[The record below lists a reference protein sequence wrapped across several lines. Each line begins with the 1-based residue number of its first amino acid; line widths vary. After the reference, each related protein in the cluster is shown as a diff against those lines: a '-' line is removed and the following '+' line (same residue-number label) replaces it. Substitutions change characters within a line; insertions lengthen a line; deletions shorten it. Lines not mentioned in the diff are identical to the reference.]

1 MSESLEFLERPH
13 RLQPLQHTRILSLAL
28 NLPGPGALVRCAQ
41 MGAECTKL
49 EPLPAS
55 GQASADPME
64 AYSPHAYAAMH
75 VGVRVLSAHLKTE
88 PGQAALHA
96 ELARTDVLLTSFR
109 PSALR
114 KLGLDWD
121 ALQARYP
128 RLSLVRIVGAAGT
141 RAEEPGHDLTYQA
154 EAGLI
159 TGNDM
164 PPTLYADMAGALL
177 ASEAVLQALLAR
189 SHSGHGVCV
198 DVALADAAHWL
209 ALPRQWGLALPQGD
223 VGGTHAGYR
232 IYECADGRVALAAL
246 EPHFALRLCAAAGMP
261 VAENGPTPTP
271 TPTSASAVAD
281 LMRAPATHAHIAAF
295 VHTQTCAALQT
306 LATERDIP
314 LHTLA

>member
-49 EPLPAS
+49 EPPPTP
-55 GQASADPME
+55 GQASADPMQV
-64 AYSPHAYAAMH
+64 YSPQAYAAMH
-75 VGVRVLSAHLKTE
+75 IGVRVLHAHLKTE
-88 PGQAALHA
+88 AGQAALHA
-96 ELARTDVLLTSFR
+96 ELGRTDVLLTSFR

-271 TPTSASAVAD
+271 TSASAVAD

>member
-49 EPLPAS
+49 EPPPTP
-55 GQASADPME
+55 GQASADPMQV
-64 AYSPHAYAAMH
+64 YSPQAYAAMH
-75 VGVRVLSAHLKTE
+75 IGVRVLHAHLKTE
-88 PGQAALHA
+88 AGQAALHA